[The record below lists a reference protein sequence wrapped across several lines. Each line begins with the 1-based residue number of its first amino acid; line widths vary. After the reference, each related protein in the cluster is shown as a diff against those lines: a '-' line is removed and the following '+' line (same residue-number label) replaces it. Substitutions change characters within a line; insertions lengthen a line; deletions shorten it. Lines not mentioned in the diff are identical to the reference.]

1 MSPSACIIVHY
12 ILLLAITRVNYTEP
26 ATSHYFIPV
35 AIKTTAVFRA
45 EALEFF
51 QDLVCHI
58 REESREPQSHHY
70 LIQWIAVVVQRGNT
84 AAVMGTSFSRSF
96 NPYFD
101 NIHIN
106 HAWDLSKYI
115 GVPIIIFFFLIV
127 VFAL

>member
-1 MSPSACIIVHY
+1 MAHVTQCMYYSALY
-12 ILLLAITRVNYTEP
+12 IAPITRVNYTEP
-26 ATSHYFIPV
+26 ATSHHFIPV

-84 AAVMGTSFSRSF
+84 AAVMGTSFPRSF

-101 NIHIN
+101 NIHIEEEV
-106 HAWDLSKYI
+106 I
-115 GVPIIIFFFLIV
+115 ER
-127 VFAL
+127 